1 MTALVLSQSLLNIA
15 FFLCLTRV
23 VIHYCLFHWRYV
35 QTACWLFSLET
46 HLLLPVPWDWGC
58 FWVFTQLSWMTYGLQ
73 LITEGASGVGV
84 LVGVVRLSVLTE
96 NFWWAAWVFTYQIL
110 SVLSLLFIH
119 RTATTVILTSLIYKT
134 STLSLAGKYIL
145 HDIIAAEKST
155 DLSSAAGNT
164 KSWSYLL
171 IRSFRTIMLS
181 TTHLF
186 MHLHD
191 HLNRLL

>member
-15 FFLCLTRV
+15 FFLCLPRV
-23 VIHYCLFHWRYV
+23 VIHYCLFYWRYV
-35 QTACWLFSLET
+35 QTVRSLFVLET
-46 HLLLPVPWDWGC
+46 HVRLPVSRDWGC
-58 FWVFTQLSWMTYGLQ
+58 FRVFTQLGWKTYALE
-73 LITEGASGVGV
+73 LATERASRVSI
-84 LVGVVRLSVLTE
+84 LVSVVWLSVLTE
-96 NFWWAAWVFTYQIL
+96 NFRWAARVFSYQIL

-134 STLSLAGKYIL
+134 SSLSLAGKHIL
-145 HDIIAAEKST
+145 HNIIAAEKST